1 MTHVTCRLTAK
12 NRDQLRN
19 PTLGNRV
26 WATFTFLV
34 AKVGRNQI
42 HSVPTIFR
50 VGGDASHGSY
60 GAVARISPARN
71 HWPVY
76 ICPPAEDRRQ
86 SLPVISATYA
96 VFLTG
101 TFFWRKGNPPPSKKL
116 KIPPNGCQT
125 VCSNSF
131 FFGRDNELRTYR
143 GNLDLMHSKHGK
155 LFVVKQ
161 SQGCKFMPKMH
172 KNTFSGR
179 APPWPDGGAYA
190 LLQTP

>member
-12 NRDQLRN
+12 NRHQLRN

-34 AKVGRNQI
+34 AKVGGNQI

-71 HWPVY
+71 HWPIY
-76 ICPPAEDRRQ
+76 ICRPAEDRRQ
-86 SLPVISATYA
+86 SWPVISATYA

-101 TFFWRKGNPPPSKKL
+101 TFFGGNGIPLHQKNLKFPPTAAKL
-116 KIPPNGCQT
+116 CALIL
-125 VCSNSF
+125 F
-131 FFGRDNELRTYR
+131 FSAVTMNYEHIADTLI
-143 GNLDLMHSKHGK
+143 
-155 LFVVKQ
+155 
-161 SQGCKFMPKMH
+161 
-172 KNTFSGR
+172 
-179 APPWPDGGAYA
+179 
-190 LLQTP
+190 